1 MAHPDTDIRYI
12 KGIGETR
19 ANALNKLGIR
29 TLEDLL
35 SYFPRRWEDRTL
47 ERPIRELAVGEY
59 ACVRAMLAGDPTASR
74 ISGGRTL
81 VKVRAVDDSGALDV
95 AFFNQDYRRTSLHK
109 GETYIFY
116 GKVEGDLLRRRMT
129 NPVVEPEGRQLLT
142 GRIMPI
148 YPLAAGV
155 SQTLLAKAMRQG
167 LDACRDLL
175 AQETPA
181 LFVAGRISTRDESD
195 PQLVA
200 DKVLPLT
207 EQGLETLRTPP
218 RRDPPPR
225 PEPPKRHRLWV
236 RLPDKDHP
244 AVKRIELIL
253 EMFPGDEQLVLVF
266 EDTGRRAA
274 ARCVVHPAL
283 VEELRELAGP
293 GNVAVTEEKSR

>member
-1 MAHPDTDIRYI
+1 MHRPPTSPCSVGFNAMAHPDTDIRYI

-81 VKVRAVDDSGALDV
+81 VKVRAVDDSGTLDV

-129 NPVVEPEGRQLLT
+129 KKGCTIDRLCGCYVDGEKNVGAGGAAAADGPHHAHLSPGRRCQPDPA
-142 GRIMPI
+142 GQGH
-148 YPLAAGV
+148 AAG
-155 SQTLLAKAMRQG
+155 
-167 LDACRDLL
+167 
-175 AQETPA
+175 
-181 LFVAGRISTRDESD
+181 AGR
-195 PQLVA
+195 L
-200 DKVLPLT
+200 
-207 EQGLETLRTPP
+207 
-218 RRDPPPR
+218 PR
-225 PEPPKRHRLWV
+225 P
-236 RLPDKDHP
+236 
-244 AVKRIELIL
+244 AA
-253 EMFPGDEQLVLVF
+253 
-266 EDTGRRAA
+266 GRT
-274 ARCVVHPAL
+274 
-283 VEELRELAGP
+283 AG
-293 GNVAVTEEKSR
+293 

>member
-129 NPVVEPEGRQLLT
+129 NPVVEPEG
-142 GRIMPI
+142 G
-148 YPLAAGV
+148 
-155 SQTLLAKAMRQG
+155 S
-167 LDACRDLL
+167 C
-175 AQETPA
+175 
-181 LFVAGRISTRDESD
+181 
-195 PQLVA
+195 
-200 DKVLPLT
+200 
-207 EQGLETLRTPP
+207 
-218 RRDPPPR
+218 
-225 PEPPKRHRLWV
+225 
-236 RLPDKDHP
+236 
-244 AVKRIELIL
+244 
-253 EMFPGDEQLVLVF
+253 
-266 EDTGRRAA
+266 
-274 ARCVVHPAL
+274 
-283 VEELRELAGP
+283 
-293 GNVAVTEEKSR
+293 